1 MKLINSMKYVLAL
14 SCALLSMSVMANH
27 HGEKKSQD
35 VAHVLQNDEQF
46 STLVKAI
53 EAAGITDILKDSGEI
68 TVFAPNNTA
77 FEKLPEGKLDELL
90 KPENKEKLVKILT
103 YHVAEGK
110 IDAEQAAANKYA
122 ESLEGTNLNLLVEG
136 SKISVEKVMIV
147 EENIQ
152 ANNGIVHVIEKV
164 LMPKS

>member
-1 MKLINSMKYVLAL
+1 
-14 SCALLSMSVMANH
+14 MA
-27 HGEKKSQD
+27 
-35 VAHVLQNDEQF
+35 
-46 STLVKAI
+46 
-53 EAAGITDILKDSGEI
+53 
-68 TVFAPNNTA
+68 
-77 FEKLPEGKLDELL
+77 
-90 KPENKEKLVKILT
+90 ENKEKLVKILT

>member
-1 MKLINSMKYVLAL
+1 MKLINSMKYLLAL
-14 SCALLSMSVMANH
+14 SCALLSMSVVANH
-27 HGEKKSQD
+27 HGEKKSHDIVQ
-35 VAHVLQNDEQF
+35 VLQNDEQF

-53 EAAGITDILKDSGEI
+53 EAAGITDILKDSGDI

-90 KPENKEKLVKILT
+90 KPENKEKLVKVLT

-122 ESLEGTNLNLLVEG
+122 ESLEGTNLQLMVKG
-136 SKISVEKVMIV
+136 SRMTVEKTMIV
-147 EENIQ
+147 EENIR